1 MVDNIRELNQIQ
13 TELDRLH
20 ERSQGNKAT
29 ISAHE
34 AVCEER
40 YAQII
45 ATMTTMHE
53 EIQSLHKKV
62 DDVSELATQ
71 GKTSLKTLLWIGGV
85 AAAIISLVTMILN
98 VFPR

>member
-1 MVDNIRELNQIQ
+1 MADNIRELDQIQ

-40 YAQII
+40 YAQIMI
-45 ATMTTMHE
+45 TMTTMHE

-62 DDVSELATQ
+62 DDVSDLATQ
-71 GKTSLKTLLWIGGV
+71 GRTSLKTLLWIGGV
-85 AAAIISLVTMILN
+85 VASIVALLTMILN